1 MSDMTK
7 SRPSLGRS
15 IGASISYRDRPAAMA
30 FLQIAFGFEPAFVL
44 TFEDGSLGHA
54 EMSFGDGYVIIAGE
68 WPDRGRVSPLAV
80 GGRTTQALFVRLAE
94 GIDAHYERARAA
106 GAVIQAE
113 PVSQPYG
120 DRTYQAVDPEGH
132 IWMFGQAVA
141 DAGGRGP
148 LQTVSAPGGAN
159 G

>member
-80 GGRTTQALFVRLAE
+80 GGRTTQA
-94 GIDAHYERARAA
+94 
-106 GAVIQAE
+106 E

-148 LQTVSAPGGAN
+148 LQAVSAPGGAN